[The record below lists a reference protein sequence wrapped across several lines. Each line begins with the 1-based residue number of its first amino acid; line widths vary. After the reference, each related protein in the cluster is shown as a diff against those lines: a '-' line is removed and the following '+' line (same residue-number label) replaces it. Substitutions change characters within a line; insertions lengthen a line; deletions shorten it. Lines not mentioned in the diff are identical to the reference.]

1 MNAELPALVRA
12 AQEGDKEAFGQIVGR
27 FQDMAF
33 ASAYALLGNAMLAQD
48 AAQDAFVDAFRTLHL
63 LREPAA
69 FPGWFR
75 RIIFK
80 HSDRQVRGKPLT
92 LAPLEAAYDM
102 RSPQPGPHDLLEE
115 ALLRQDVDGAI
126 QLLPAN
132 QRMVVS
138 LFYIEGY
145 SQAEIADFLEIPVT
159 AVKKRLF
166 NARNN
171 LRERIIPMVQET
183 LQANRPSQS
192 DEFVD
197 KVTFYIALREND
209 LGQVTALL
217 DGEPALATM
226 TIDRCEGIP
235 SYYWPVGVTPLNW
248 AAGTG
253 NVTLLDLLLAR
264 GADINVQPKPNAM
277 TPLHEAINMHQTDL
291 VSTLLERGANVNATA
306 HGGQTP
312 LHYAVHKNNPRVA
325 ELLLK
330 AGAQVDVWDASGRT
344 AIDWAVAY
352 DRPILVELLTAH
364 GAAKPKAYKAMR
376 RAETAPT
383 PDGRRVPVGS
393 AVMGRVLN
401 GHGEAVNGD
410 SLADAIHVPVY
421 RPTPSGQSPI
431 LATGIK
437 IIDLFAP
444 IKRGGHNALFTSSV
458 GVGKMVVLGQLVQR
472 MVAQHGGC
480 AVCMGLNRGGFTG
493 ESLMLGWRD
502 LTADGQLLTEN
513 VVCVYGDVEDD
524 AAARLQVAETGLTIA
539 EQLRQEGRNVL
550 LLVDDMLALS
560 KDVLPYLRANAVAT
574 PEAAITLLYD
584 GPHTPGLEPDAYA
597 HLDTIMA
604 FDRGRANQML
614 YPAIDPLRSR
624 SKLLTPELVGAEH
637 MQVLHDM
644 RRIFTRYAELHP
656 LFEKMGAE
664 APTYFEDPG
673 VVQDA
678 QRARRLH
685 RFLTQPLPGIETF
698 TNLPGV
704 YVSREDAMRG
714 CRAILDGQ
722 YDALPEEAFYMVGTI
737 EQAVEKAKEL

>member
-12 AQEGDKEAFGQIVGR
+12 AQNGDKEAFGQIVGR

-63 LREPAA
+63 LAEPAA

-80 HSDRQVRGKPLT
+80 HSDRQVRGKQLT
-92 LAPLEAAYDM
+92 LAPLEAAYDV

-171 LRERIIPMVQET
+171 LRERMITMVQET

-197 KVTFYIALREND
+197 KVSFYIALRAND
-209 LGQVTALL
+209 LDRVTSLI
-217 DGEPALATM
+217 DSDPSLATM

-235 SYYWPVGVTPLNW
+235 AYYWPIGVTPLNW

-253 NVTLLDLLLAR
+253 NLPLVDLLLAH
-264 GADINVQPKPNAM
+264 GADINAQPKANSM

-291 VSTLLERGANVNATA
+291 ASAMLERSANVNATA

-312 LHYAVHKNNPRVA
+312 LHYAIHKNNPQAA

-330 AGAQVDVWDASGRT
+330 AGAQVDARDASGRT

-364 GAAKPKAYKAMR
+364 GAAKPKAYKATR
-376 RAETAPT
+376 RAEKAPT
-383 PDGRRVPVGS
+383 AGGRSVPVGS

-401 GHGEAVNGD
+401 GKGEAVDGG
-410 SLADAIHVPVY
+410 SLVEAASASIY
-421 RPTPSGQSPI
+421 RPARRPGAHFNHRYQNYRPLRTYQ
-431 LATGIK
+431 A
-437 IIDLFAP
+437 
-444 IKRGGHNALFTSSV
+444 
-458 GVGKMVVLGQLVQR
+458 
-472 MVAQHGGC
+472 
-480 AVCMGLNRGGFTG
+480 
-493 ESLMLGWRD
+493 
-502 LTADGQLLTEN
+502 LTAIMRSLPPALVWAKWWCWASWCRVWWRSTAAVRSALGST
-513 VVCVYGDVEDD
+513 
-524 AAARLQVAETGLTIA
+524 AAA
-539 EQLRQEGRNVL
+539 
-550 LLVDDMLALS
+550 
-560 KDVLPYLRANAVAT
+560 LPV
-574 PEAAITLLYD
+574 
-584 GPHTPGLEPDAYA
+584 
-597 HLDTIMA
+597 
-604 FDRGRANQML
+604 
-614 YPAIDPLRSR
+614 
-624 SKLLTPELVGAEH
+624 
-637 MQVLHDM
+637 
-644 RRIFTRYAELHP
+644 
-656 LFEKMGAE
+656 
-664 APTYFEDPG
+664 
-673 VVQDA
+673 
-678 QRARRLH
+678 
-685 RFLTQPLPGIETF
+685 
-698 TNLPGV
+698 
-704 YVSREDAMRG
+704 
-714 CRAILDGQ
+714 
-722 YDALPEEAFYMVGTI
+722 
-737 EQAVEKAKEL
+737 KA